1 MIESV
6 TARNAGCA
14 LPSEP
19 WGIPAAL
26 DAAISGPAGKDRA
39 CMKALL
45 IPEARLMFAS
55 VGADGTPSYRL
66 ETLDDWISRIK
77 ARGHITLEEKQ
88 LNFRIDR
95 YGAIAHLWGLYALRS
110 GGKAVARGINS
121 IEAIEEPGGWRI
133 AEITVQTESATA
145 RLPRE
150 YLP

>member
-121 IEAIEEPGGWRI
+121 IEAIEEPDGWRI
-133 AEITVQTESATA
+133 AGITVQTESATA